1 MKHKKEVDEFYRF
14 LDRVERDPELR
25 KRLEKKMKIIMP
37 LVERDIK
44 GGENTPPNEYTLFI
58 P

>member
-1 MKHKKEVDEFYRF
+1 
-14 LDRVERDPELR
+14 VERDPALR

-44 GGENTPPNEYTLFI
+44 GGAYLHLN
-58 P
+58 